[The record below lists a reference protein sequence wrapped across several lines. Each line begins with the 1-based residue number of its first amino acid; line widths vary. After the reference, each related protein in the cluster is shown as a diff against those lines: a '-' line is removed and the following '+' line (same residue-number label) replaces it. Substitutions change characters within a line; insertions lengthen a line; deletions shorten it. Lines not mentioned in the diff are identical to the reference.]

1 MRCASSNT
9 KRFGTSIPVGAGGR
23 RCRGAGTEPRPAKA
37 PWMLTVPGEY
47 VWLET
52 RRHGIVLAR
61 AFARSFVL
69 LAVALVLLA
78 LGWPASAGGAGLA
91 VLAALLAVAAVW
103 RWERTTVVVTS
114 EKLFVVHGILHR
126 RAAAVRLAR
135 VGAIEVEQ
143 TLLGRMLGYGTI
155 VAGELEIRYVPAPR
169 QVYGLV
175 ERLAGA
181 GA

>member
-1 MRCASSNT
+1 
-9 KRFGTSIPVGAGGR
+9 
-23 RCRGAGTEPRPAKA
+23 
-37 PWMLTVPGEY
+37 MLAVPGEHI
-47 VWLET
+47 WLET

-61 AFARSFVL
+61 AFARSFAL
-69 LAVALVLLA
+69 LAAGIALLA

-103 RWERTTVVVTS
+103 RWERTRVVITS
-114 EKLFVVHGILHR
+114 EKLFVVHGILRR
-126 RAAAVRLAR
+126 RAAAVRLGR

-175 ERLAGA
+175 ERLAA
-181 GA
+181 

>member
-1 MRCASSNT
+1 
-9 KRFGTSIPVGAGGR
+9 
-23 RCRGAGTEPRPAKA
+23 
-37 PWMLTVPGEY
+37 MLTVPGEY